1 MSDQEEQ
8 QENEGQDEVVLEEQ
22 VPEGEEVVAD
32 KDLGALGM
40 VPEKAAEEQT
50 KDKEGDEDKEDNNE
64 KEQEEEDEEFPVDP
78 NDPALAARVAYI
90 RQLRE
95 FFKELSLYYRG
106 KRLPKGGKELAALKK
121 AFLEKGQEQVANATY
136 SANGKTLTLLN
147 RNGKLKYTIQMQAYR
162 PPTREEQ
169 EAALEKQKRQ
179 ITKAEGVYE
188 AAIGE
193 LHRVSKTAIH
203 GDIKT
208 AQRRVAEA
216 DRLIQS
222 LKHPERAITTY
233 ESVEIREIDF
243 NRPFD
248 VHKTLAYALHV
259 ASQKLQKTYAV
270 PSDEAEEEAPPP
282 EEVVGAKKRAILFA
296 GKPLGTYDFLSSF
309 YVNPFEYKGHEYT
322 TAYQAIMATMA
333 DKFGEDETAEEIRN
347 TEDPEAIDL
356 TWDKVEG
363 ATQKTW
369 NMQLES
375 TIIKINRAKFAKNPK
390 LAARLLKTGEARI
403 AAVPPENETDAFQG
417 IGLTEENPNALKKS
431 RWKGKNIY
439 GMALEQIREELAVV
453 AVAEPTTEPAVTA
466 KPRQLVRRVAATE
479 TTTTTAPVPT
489 ATETTTTTAPVPTA
503 TETAKPRRLIRRLI
517 PLSATET
524 ASAVA
529 SKTVAVATQGVRN
542 AAAAVT
548 KGASNATTIVAK
560 GATAATAAVAKEASN
575 TATAVAQ
582 GASAATE
589 VVAQGASAATAAV
602 AQGAKAVVES
612 ASAAAKVVAQ
622 GVSNAATAVAKKL

>member
-1 MSDQEEQ
+1 MSDEEQ
-8 QENEGQDEVVLEEQ
+8 QEQQEREGEDEVVLEEQ
-22 VPEGEEVVAD
+22 VTGEEVVAD
-32 KDLGALGM
+32 EDLGALGM
-40 VPEKAAEEQT
+40 VPEKGAQVQ
-50 KDKEGDEDKEDNNE
+50 KEEDKDENKN
-64 KEQEEEDEEFPVDP
+64 EEEKGEGEEEEEEFPIDP
-78 NDPALAARVAYI
+78 NDPALAARVIYI
-90 RQLRE
+90 RQLRD

-106 KRLPKGGKELAALKK
+106 KRLPKGGKELVALKK
-121 AFLEKGQEQVANATY
+121 AFQEKGQEQPANATY

-179 ITKAEGVYE
+179 IAKAEGVYE
-188 AAIGE
+188 MAIAE
-193 LHRVSKTAIH
+193 LHRVSKTDIH

-222 LKHPERAITTY
+222 LKHPEKAITTY
-233 ESVEIREIDF
+233 ESIEIREIDF
-243 NRPFD
+243 DHPLD

-259 ASQKLQKTYAV
+259 GSQKIQKVYAV
-270 PSDEAEEEAPPP
+270 PSEEAAEEAPPP
-282 EEVVGAKKRAILFA
+282 EEVLGAKKRAIVFA
-296 GKPLGTYDFLSSF
+296 SKPLGTYDFLSSF

-333 DKFGEDETAEEIRN
+333 DKFGDDEKAEEIRE

-417 IGLTEENPNALKKS
+417 IGLTEEDPNAQKKS
-431 RWKGKNIY
+431 KWKGKNIY
-439 GMALEQIREELAVV
+439 GMALEQIREELA
-453 AVAEPTTEPAVTA
+453 AVAGAAEPVAA
-466 KPRQLVRRVAATE
+466 KPRQLVRRVSATE
-479 TTTTTAPVPT
+479 TTAETAPETTA
-489 ATETTTTTAPVPTA
+489 TTAQ
-503 TETAKPRRLIRRLI
+503 PRRLIRRLV

-548 KGASNATTIVAK
+548 QGASNATTVVAK
-560 GATAATAAVAKEASN
+560 GASNATAAVAKEASN
-575 TATAVAQ
+575 TATAVAD
-582 GASAATE
+582 GASKATAAVAE
-589 VVAQGASAATAAV
+589 GAAKVVAQGAAAV
-602 AQGAKAVVES
+602 VQGAT
-612 ASAAAKVVAQ
+612 AAAKVVAQ
-622 GVSNAATAVAKKL
+622 SVSNAATAVAKKL

>member
-1 MSDQEEQ
+1 MSDEEGQ

-22 VPEGEEVVAD
+22 VTGEEVVAD
-32 KDLGALGM
+32 EDLGALGM
-40 VPEKAAEEQT
+40 VPEKQGEPTKKAEAEE
-50 KDKEGDEDKEDNNE
+50 DKN
-64 KEQEEEDEEFPVDP
+64 EEEGGEEEEVPVDP
-78 NDPALAARVAYI
+78 NDPALAERVIYI

-106 KRLPKGGKELAALKK
+106 KRLPKGGKELAAIKR
-121 AFLEKGQEQVANATY
+121 AFQEEGQEQVANATY

-147 RNGKLKYTIQMQAYR
+147 RNGKLKYTMQMQPYR

-179 ITKAEGVYE
+179 IAKAEGVYE
-188 AAIGE
+188 MAIAE

-233 ESVEIREIDF
+233 ESIEIREIDF
-243 NRPFD
+243 DRPFD
-248 VHKTLAYALHV
+248 VHKILAYALHV
-259 ASQKLQKTYAV
+259 GSQKLQKTYAV
-270 PSDEAEEEAPPP
+270 PSEEEAEEAPPP
-282 EEVVGAKKRAILFA
+282 EEVLGAKKRVVIFA

-309 YVNPFEYKGHEYT
+309 YVSPFEYKGHEYT

-333 DKFGEDETAEEIRN
+333 GKFGEDETAEEIQN

-439 GMALEQIREELAVV
+439 GMALEQIREELAAV
-453 AVAEPTTEPAVTA
+453 AVAEPTT
-466 KPRQLVRRVAATE
+466 KPRQLVRRVAATTTE
-479 TTTTTAPVPT
+479 TTTAAPVPT
-489 ATETTTTTAPVPTA
+489 TEPTA
-503 TETAKPRRLIRRLI
+503 TQPRRLLRRFV

-542 AAAAVT
+542 AATAATAAVAQ
-548 KGASNATTIVAK
+548 GASNATAAVAQGASNATAAVAQ
-560 GATAATAAVAKEASN
+560 GATAATAAVA
-575 TATAVAQ
+575 Q
-582 GASAATE
+582 GASTAAE
-589 VVAQGASAATAAV
+589 VVAQGASVV
-602 AQGAKAVVES
+602 AQG

-622 GVSNAATAVAKKL
+622 GVSNAATAVVKKL

>member
-22 VPEGEEVVAD
+22 VTGEEVVAD

-40 VPEKAAEEQT
+40 VPEKVPEEQT

-179 ITKAEGVYE
+179 IAKAEGVYE

-453 AVAEPTTEPAVTA
+453 AEPTTEPAATA
-466 KPRQLVRRVAATE
+466 KPRQLIRRVAATE

-489 ATETTTTTAPVPTA
+489 ATETTTAPVPTA

-542 AAAAVT
+542 AAATVT

-560 GATAATAAVAKEASN
+560 GATTATAAVAKGASN